1 MQLVYGYL
9 MLSDREK
16 EIIQLVA
23 KGFMNKEIAD
33 RLNISTETVKRHLSN
48 IYKKLEV
55 SNKIAALKKSGI
67 L

>member
-1 MQLVYGYL
+1 MAEGKKH
-9 MLSDREK
+9 K
-16 EIIQLVA
+16 EI
-23 KGFMNKEIAD
+23 GEE
-33 RLNISTETVKRHLSN
+33 LNISTETVKRHLSN